1 MFKFKLIAYF
11 ESGEEKPEE
20 VRSEFS
26 NQKEAYEKKQEY
38 LEKGYEKVSHSKR
51 TFFPAHSLI
60 KIEMRLQEAQEEERK
75 GKVYTGAP
83 QKKFDK

>member
-1 MFKFKLIAYF
+1 MFKLTAYF

-26 NQKEAYEKKQEY
+26 NPKEAYEKKQEY
-38 LEKGYEKVSHSKR
+38 LEKGYEKVSGSTR

-60 KIEMRLQEAQEEERK
+60 KIAIRLQEERK
-75 GKVYTGAP
+75 GKVYVP
-83 QKKFDK
+83 KDPERHEKLI